1 MSNENR
7 INVLVTTPEKQS
19 CKVSARSSR
28 RNQLGTSVKFLRRFW
43 ITYLSTIDTSCVN
56 LQYSIMSEPQ
66 SEQPEFEKEI
76 VEDEFA
82 KDAYV
87 LQTAQRRVAC

>member
-43 ITYLSTIDTSCVN
+43 ITYLSTIDTSCVKVQHG
-56 LQYSIMSEPQ
+56 LMSEPQ
-66 SEQPEFEKEI
+66 SEQPEFEKGI
-76 VEDEFA
+76 VEDEFS

-87 LQTAQRRVAC
+87 QTARR